1 MYMYVRL
8 TCCARAEYTVEENED
23 DKGNT
28 TQVKRAHTFINCD
41 EFVKLQPAAC
51 DGTSKKR
58 ADPLSSERWCSVTP
72 SQVSR
77 AHVSNQLCRV
87 FAFVSV
93 PIDTPTLSPPQPY
106 PCFAVSGRA
115 GCNTSCHEG
124 KEECQWAL

>member
-1 MYMYVRL
+1 MHMCMCMHQHAHVHVHDMHMYMYVRL

-28 TQVKRAHTFINCD
+28 TQVKRAHTFINCN

-51 DGTSKKR
+51 DGTSMKR

-77 AHVSNQLCRV
+77 AHVSNQLPSVRFC
-87 FAFVSV
+87 VS
-93 PIDTPTLSPPQPY
+93 
-106 PCFAVSGRA
+106 A
-115 GCNTSCHEG
+115 H
-124 KEECQWAL
+124 